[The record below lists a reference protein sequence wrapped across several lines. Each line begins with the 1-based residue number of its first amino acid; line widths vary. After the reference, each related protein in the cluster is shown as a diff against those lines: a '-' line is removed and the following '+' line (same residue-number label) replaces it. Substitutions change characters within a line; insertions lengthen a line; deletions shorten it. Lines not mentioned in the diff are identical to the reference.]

1 MSRLV
6 EDFVSRGWRQSF
18 RCNLQALADLVF
30 QERLAHT
37 IPPLISHAQFKSTW
51 SIFLETEITKK
62 YISLAEFQY
71 RFYRRDAGCCELKRK
86 LKVAS
91 AREDQRALTPARFPE
106 STLPLVNNIRRSI
119 FTLTGNIFPFKY
131 NYYYFCQNQKTKKI
145 LYFSFGKKR
154 NKTFVVVVFV
164 F

>member
-1 MSRLV
+1 MRFEIVSQILV
-6 EDFVSRGWRQSF
+6 LKKIYLFSNKKKGGGGYKIPRHQKEDEEIT
-18 RCNLQALADLVF
+18 NMIL
-30 QERLAHT
+30 
-37 IPPLISHAQFKSTW
+37 KSYD
-51 SIFLETEITKK
+51 IQTKK